1 MADLAPTAAN
11 VVKYSGSTTR
21 TGTAGA
27 TIVAG
32 DVLYLDSATS
42 TLKLALADTA
52 AKAAAVGIALDG
64 GASGQPIVY
73 LAAGGINPGVG
84 ATVAIG
90 TYYCVSDNAA
100 GKIAPLA
107 DISAEKYITGLGF
120 GTTTTRIEVDLN
132 IPAVAIPT

>member
-1 MADLAPTAAN
+1 MADLAPTPEN
-11 VVKYSGSTTR
+11 VLKYSGSTTR
-21 TGTAGA
+21 NGTAGE

-52 AKAAAVGIALDG
+52 AKSAAVGIALNG
-64 GASGQPIVY
+64 GAAGQPVTY

-84 ATVAIG
+84 ATLVVG

-100 GKIAPLA
+100 GKIAPIDDMGPA
-107 DISAEKYITGLGF
+107 AYPTGLGF
-120 GTTTTRIEVDLN
+120 ATTTSRIEVVIN
-132 IPAVAIPT
+132 SCGAVIA